1 MPRSAAAMLLAVGLA
16 AGCGGG
22 GIAGGAAEGS
32 TGGET
37 HGDPSGP
44 GEGTTTTSEPEEG
57 TTTSGTTGG
66 HDTDDVEP
74 PPPPTSPKANLQFK
88 GPQRLEADLA
98 GVLELEPEEV
108 CIEVGGASCTRVV
121 HRVALGGVSPYD
133 LGIYDPTPL
142 GATAPIATDRVVL
155 RACQTRIDAD
165 LQGGPVLFGVPL
177 DGEDVANI
185 DGPEV
190 EAFIDELY
198 TRGLLRHAEP
208 TEIDALRD
216 LYGSIAASADARPG
230 RSWAIA
236 TCFATLTTAEF
247 LFY

>member
-1 MPRSAAAMLLAVGLA
+1 MPRSAAAILLAMGLA
-16 AGCGGG
+16 AGCGDGR
-22 GIAGGAAEGS
+22 IAGGAAESS

-37 HGDPSGP
+37 HGAPSGS
-44 GEGTTTTSEPEEG
+44 GEGTTTSEPEEG
-57 TTTSGTTGG
+57 TTTSETTGG

-108 CIEVGGASCTRVV
+108 CVEVGGASCTQVV

-133 LGIYDPTPL
+133 LGIYEPTPL

-177 DGEDVANI
+177 DGDAVANI

-190 EAFIDELY
+190 ETFIDELY

-208 TEIDALRD
+208 SEIAALRN
-216 LYGSIAASADARPG
+216 LYGSIAAGADARPG

-236 TCFATLTTAEF
+236 ACLATLTTAEF